1 MAEICPVHGTILYLS
16 EQIDSG
22 NIKEPRI
29 RRISEHILK
38 LLEEISNGHAGSDHL
53 FAIDALVEEY
63 FENSG
68 KNGATSPIASE
79 SDLPS
84 SRGFGVSGVQLG
96 EYLKSVLLKEREIFQ
111 SHLETGNCASMDCIR
126 LAPSPCQMACPAGID
141 VPTYLSLI
149 ADGRDD
155 EAIEVIRRDNPLPWV
170 CGLVCTRPCE
180 MMCVRGRIDT
190 PVSIKF
196 LKAFAAERAMSH
208 GKYVNPPCKPLNGK
222 KVCVVGAGPAGLS
235 ASYYLA
241 LMGYQVRVLEALPV
255 PGGMLMVGIPRY
267 RLPREV
273 IDREV
278 AMIESLGVE
287 FCFNTRFGKDIT
299 LDSLKKEGFEAFFI
313 AIGAHKAYTLG
324 LEGEERYFG
333 RGVYDAVSF
342 LRRVALGDR
351 KVPGRKVVV
360 IGGGN
365 VAIDAARTSLRL
377 GAESVTIAYR
387 RTRSEMPADIEEVE
401 HAEEEGVEFSF
412 LTIPTEIC
420 GDEPLENGEGKLQDK
435 VSSVGEYG
443 ANGTRSGNSGANEN
457 LAGKVTGLACVRG
470 ELVKKEGSDRMY
482 PVPVEGSDYI
492 MDVDAVISAIGQ
504 YVDVDE
510 IKDFSGVKWTRRGTI
525 EVRHACMETG
535 EPGVFAAGDAV
546 TGPAT
551 VIEAIGGGKRAAE
564 AIDRY
569 FNNMPQPRIP
579 SVPTRYRREIPI
591 EMPAST
597 RMVLKRPEMPMLNID
612 RRRVTFQQAELGY
625 TENMVREEA
634 RRCLRCD
641 ICRRCGKC
649 VDVCRDK
656 MGIGALHFGYMD
668 FDHPGESDFRKTAE
682 TCITCGACAANC
694 PNGAIVIEER
704 NDERLL
710 KLCGT
715 ILNRQK
721 LLYCDNCNAVLG
733 PAKYLDYVE
742 SKTAGVAGKV
752 GQGRRLCSSCARE
765 QTAGFNVDSPGN
777 GKGKKLPASFV

>member
-1 MAEICPVHGTILYLS
+1 MDEALCPVHATILYLS
-16 EQIDSG
+16 GQLASG
-22 NIKEPRI
+22 NLKEPRA
-29 RRISEHILK
+29 RRITEQILK
-38 LLEEISNGHAGSDHL
+38 LLEEISNGHAGEDHL
-53 FAIDALVEEY
+53 NAVDALVDEY
-63 FENSG
+63 NQNVNKIDIGIKPTQSTGIQQSDAANVESYPALEDNKLSG
-68 KNGATSPIASE
+68 STFSAITGSQIA
-79 SDLPS
+79 D
-84 SRGFGVSGVQLG
+84 
-96 EYLKSVLLKEREIFQ
+96 YLKSVLTREREVFQ
-111 SHLETGNCASMDCIR
+111 SHLESGNCAYMDCIR

-149 ADGRDD
+149 GEGKDA

-196 LKAFAAERAMSH
+196 LKAFAAERAMSLGH
-208 GKYVNPPCKPLNGK
+208 YINPPQKTLNGK

-241 LMGYQVRVLEALPV
+241 LMGYQVKVVESLPV

-278 AMIESLGVE
+278 AMIESLGVK
-287 FCFNTRFGKDIT
+287 FYYNTSFGKDIT
-299 LDSLKKEGFEAFFI
+299 LNSLKEAGFEAFFL
-313 AIGAHKAYTLG
+313 AIGAHKSHKLG
-324 LEGEERYFG
+324 LKGEDLYAG
-333 RGVYDAVSF
+333 KGVVDSVEF
-342 LRRVALGDR
+342 LKQVALGNR
-351 KVPGRKVVV
+351 KVPGRRV
-360 IGGGN
+360 IIVGGGN

-401 HAEEEGVEFSF
+401 HAEEEGVMFSF
-412 LTIPTEIC
+412 LTVPTSIE
-420 GDEPLENGEGKLQDK
+420 GDGK
-435 VSSVGEYG
+435 
-443 ANGTRSGNSGANEN
+443 
-457 LAGKVTGLACVRG
+457 KVTGLNCVRA
-470 ELVKKEGSDRMY
+470 ELVPKEGSDRMY
-482 PVPVEGSDYI
+482 PVPVAGSDHMI
-492 MDVDAVISAIGQ
+492 EADAVISAIGQ
-504 YVDVDE
+504 FVD
-510 IKDFSGVKWTRRGTI
+510 IKGMEEFTGIRWTRRGTI
-525 EVRHACMETG
+525 EVKQSCMETS

-569 FNNMPQPRIP
+569 FNNIPQPKIP
-579 SVPTRYRREIPI
+579 KVPVRYRREKPI

-597 RMVLKRPEMPMLNID
+597 KMVLKRPEMSMLNID
-612 RRRVTFQQAELGY
+612 RRRITFQQAELGY

-649 VDVCRDK
+649 VEICRDK
-656 MGIGALHFGYMD
+656 MGIGALKFGYMD
-668 FDHPGESDFRKTAE
+668 FDHPKETDFRKTAE

-694 PNGAIVIEER
+694 PNEAIVMEEK
-704 NDERLL
+704 NGERIL

-721 LLYCDNCNAVLG
+721 LLYCDVCHAPIG
-733 PAKYLDYVE
+733 PSKYLDYVE
-742 SKTAGVAGKV
+742 SKTLNVAKATPK
-752 GQGRRLCSSCARE
+752 RRLCSACSRRQNAFI
-765 QTAGFNVDSPGN
+765 G
-777 GKGKKLPASFV
+777 